1 MLFPW
6 KQIAHKRYS
15 KTLRHHKNTMPIK
28 LDNLN
33 GVENMNYQKLT
44 QKEIENMSS
53 MFGKN
58 T

>member
-1 MLFPW
+1 
-6 KQIAHKRYS
+6 
-15 KTLRHHKNTMPIK
+15 MPLK